1 MAKIE
6 PLAKFI
12 LTNEN
17 DIMNDPKDHGG
28 ATNMG
33 VTIGTW
39 RQQGHDKNG
48 DGRIDVK
55 DLRLISDADATEIMR
70 RCYWSRCRADE
81 IKDQSI
87 ANLLVDWLWISGT
100 PAVTLTQ
107 ALLGVKADG
116 IMGKN
121 TLAALNRQNPEA
133 FFSRLK
139 ARRKLY
145 YERLVKSKPSQRRF
159 LNGWL
164 NRLDGIRY
172 GSLVDNRGREITW

>member
-1 MAKIE
+1 MVKIE

-12 LTNEN
+12 LSFEGGFV
-17 DIMNDPKDHGG
+17 NDPKDRGG
-28 ATNMG
+28 ATNKG

-39 RQQGHDKNG
+39 RQQGYDKNG
-48 DGRIDVK
+48 DGRIDVS
-55 DLRLISDADATEIMR
+55 DLRLISDADATEILR
-70 RCYWSRCRADE
+70 RCYWRRCRADE

-87 ANLLVDWLWISGT
+87 ANILVDWLWISGT
-100 PAVTLTQ
+100 PAVTITQ

-121 TLAALNRQNPEA
+121 TLAALNRQKPEA
-133 FFSRLK
+133 LFSRLK

>member
-12 LTNEN
+12 LSFEGGFV
-17 DIMNDPKDHGG
+17 NDPKDHGG
-28 ATNMG
+28 ATNKG

-39 RQQGHDKNG
+39 RQQGYDKNG

-55 DLRLISDADATEIMR
+55 DLRLISDADATEILR
-70 RCYWSRCRADE
+70 RCYWRRCRADE

-100 PAVTLTQ
+100 PAVTITQ
-107 ALLGVKADG
+107 ALLGVTADG

-121 TLAALNRQNPEA
+121 TLSALNRHNPEA

-159 LNGWL
+159 INFFFQGV
-164 NRLDGIRY
+164 DGIRY

>member
-12 LTNEN
+12 LSFEGGFV
-17 DIMNDPKDHGG
+17 NDPKDRGG
-28 ATNMG
+28 ATNKG

-39 RQQGHDKNG
+39 RQHGYDKNG
-48 DGRIDVK
+48 DGRIDVS
-55 DLRLISDADATEIMR
+55 DLRLISDADATEILR
-70 RCYWSRCRADE
+70 RCYWRRCGADE
-81 IKDQSI
+81 MKDQSI

-100 PAVTLTQ
+100 PAVTITQ
-107 ALLGVKADG
+107 TLLGVKADG

-121 TLAALNRQNPEA
+121 TLAALNRQKPEA

-159 LNGWL
+159 INGWL

>member
-12 LTNEN
+12 LSFEGGFV
-17 DIMNDPKDHGG
+17 NDPKDHGG
-28 ATNMG
+28 ATNKG

-39 RQQGHDKNG
+39 RQQGYDKNG

-55 DLRLISDADATEIMR
+55 DLRLISDADATEILR
-70 RCYWSRCRADE
+70 RCYWRRCRADE

-100 PAVTLTQ
+100 PAVTITQ
-107 ALLGVKADG
+107 ALLGVPADG

-121 TLAALNRQNPEA
+121 TLDVLNRPTPEA

-139 ARRKLY
+139 ARRTLY
-145 YERLVKSKPSQRRF
+145 YDRLVTSKPSQRRF
-159 LNGWL
+159 INGWL